1 MGCVRMEKGKLIVFE
16 GASDGIGK
24 STQIGL
30 LRERLEKEGHIIV
43 NHHFPS
49 YGTYH
54 GAPVEHYLDGKLG
67 EINDLSPYFINSLYA
82 VDRACAWNS
91 KLKPVYDDGCV
102 LLFDRYTTS
111 SLMYQSAKIKDIDEK
126 IAFLDYVSDFEYNKL
141 GIQEPDVV
149 IFLTAPFD
157 MITEMRNGR
166 VNNEGIQND
175 LHERDPKYLREVYD
189 NAMFVANHLSWD
201 IIECNDGNKLRS
213 REDIHEE
220 IYRLVRKR
228 TK

>member
-1 MGCVRMEKGKLIVFE
+1 MSKGKLIVFE

-24 STQIGL
+24 STQIKL
-30 LRERLEKEGHIIV
+30 LREKLESEGHIIV
-43 NHHFPS
+43 SHHFPT

-54 GAPVEHYLDGKLG
+54 GAPVEQYLAGNLG
-67 EINDLSPYFINSLYA
+67 NIEDSTPYFINSLYA
-82 VDRACAWNS
+82 VDRACAWQS
-91 KLKPVYDDGCV
+91 KLKPLYEDGKV

-111 SLMYQSAKIKDIDEK
+111 SLMYQSAKIKDMDEK

-166 VNNEGIQND
+166 IDNEGIQND
-175 LHERDPKYLREVYD
+175 LHERDSNYLKEVYD
-189 NAMFVANHLSWD
+189 NAMFVANHLSWN
-201 IIECNDGNKLRS
+201 IVECNDGDRLRS

-220 IYRLVRKR
+220 IYRLVRKK